1 MNSIE
6 IKNLNKE
13 FKDFELNIENLEI
26 PKGAVIGLIGE
37 NGAGKTTFLKC
48 ILDLYK
54 YDGEIKI
61 FGEKVHKESFEEIGA
76 VLSNSFFSDNF
87 KVKDVVDILKVAYK
101 NFDEKMFYDCVN
113 RFKMPKNKKLKE
125 LSTGNLM
132 KLKIISAICHKPD
145 LLILDE
151 PTSGLDPVIRDEI
164 IEFLF
169 DYIRND
175 DRTVLFS
182 SHILSDIEK
191 IADYIIYIRDGEI
204 IFYDE
209 KDTLIENYGIL
220 KTTEENLEDY
230 GDFILRTRKNKYS
243 TEALIKNVDVFKEFY
258 PNEIVDRVNVED
270 IMIFLSRGAKWRQF
284 Y

>member
-132 KLKIISAICHKPD
+132 KLKIISTICHKPD

-175 DRTVLFS
+175 DRTILFS

-270 IMIFLSRGAKWRQF
+270 IMIFLSRGAK
-284 Y
+284 

>member
-175 DRTVLFS
+175 DRTILFS

-270 IMIFLSRGAKWRQF
+270 IMIFLSRGAK
-284 Y
+284 

>member
-270 IMIFLSRGAKWRQF
+270 IMIFLSRGAK
-284 Y
+284 

>member
-113 RFKMPKNKKLKE
+113 RFKCQ
-125 LSTGNLM
+125 
-132 KLKIISAICHKPD
+132 KIKS
-145 LLILDE
+145 
-151 PTSGLDPVIRDEI
+151 
-164 IEFLF
+164 
-169 DYIRND
+169 
-175 DRTVLFS
+175 
-182 SHILSDIEK
+182 
-191 IADYIIYIRDGEI
+191 
-204 IFYDE
+204 
-209 KDTLIENYGIL
+209 
-220 KTTEENLEDY
+220 
-230 GDFILRTRKNKYS
+230 
-243 TEALIKNVDVFKEFY
+243 
-258 PNEIVDRVNVED
+258 
-270 IMIFLSRGAKWRQF
+270 
-284 Y
+284 

>member
-1 MNSIE
+1 
-6 IKNLNKE
+6 
-13 FKDFELNIENLEI
+13 
-26 PKGAVIGLIGE
+26 
-37 NGAGKTTFLKC
+37 
-48 ILDLYK
+48 
-54 YDGEIKI
+54 
-61 FGEKVHKESFEEIGA
+61 
-76 VLSNSFFSDNF
+76 
-87 KVKDVVDILKVAYK
+87 
-101 NFDEKMFYDCVN
+101 
-113 RFKMPKNKKLKE
+113 
-125 LSTGNLM
+125 M

-175 DRTVLFS
+175 DRTILFS